1 MVVVYRL
8 SWTGKFN
15 LRQIGKGNIQMEVI
29 TLAEDK
35 RSTSEMEQKFAANL
49 NPDDLDVRN
58 EQDMTK
64 EQKQNSPEAK
74 KHEENNKK
82 A

>member
-1 MVVVYRL
+1 
-8 SWTGKFN
+8 
-15 LRQIGKGNIQMEVI
+15 MEVI

-35 RSTSEMEQKFAANL
+35 RGTSEMEQKFASNL

-58 EQDMTK
+58 EQDMTQ
-64 EQKQNSPEAK
+64 EQKKNSPEAK
-74 KHEENNKK
+74 KHDDNNNKK

>member
-1 MVVVYRL
+1 M
-8 SWTGKFN
+8 
-15 LRQIGKGNIQMEVI
+15 
-29 TLAEDK
+29 AEDK